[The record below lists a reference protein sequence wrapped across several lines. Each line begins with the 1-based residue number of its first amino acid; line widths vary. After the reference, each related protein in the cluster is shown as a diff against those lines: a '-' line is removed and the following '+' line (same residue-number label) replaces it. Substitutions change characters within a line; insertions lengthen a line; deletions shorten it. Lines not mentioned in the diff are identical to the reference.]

1 MVTCRWHAAWQICWV
16 IPNNQKHC
24 YSCYECATQNS
35 LYTKNLQT
43 CTGWTS
49 FLLWGSLHNLEQP
62 ESSRGCHNLNP
73 YRHRHY
79 APEGYSCYTLDKPQ
93 GINVLLFLLFLLYCY
108 GCVYKKPHPPGTFK
122 LTQPDKVF
130 YFGVPHNLQKP
141 ECSLGSH
148 NLNPNRECL
157 VWVFQHVEGYQML
170 SMLGMA

>member
-1 MVTCRWHAAWQICWV
+1 MLD
-16 IPNNQKHC
+16 IPQESKVVLFLLYC
-24 YSCYECATQNS
+24 YWCI
-35 LYTKNLQT
+35 TKNLQA
-43 CTGWTS
+43 CTDWTR

-130 YFGVPHNLQKP
+130 YFGVPHSLERP
-141 ECSLGSH
+141 EDSRGCH
-148 NLNPNRECL
+148 NLNGQDSPGAGMLPRNRN
-157 VWVFQHVEGYQML
+157 
-170 SMLGMA
+170 